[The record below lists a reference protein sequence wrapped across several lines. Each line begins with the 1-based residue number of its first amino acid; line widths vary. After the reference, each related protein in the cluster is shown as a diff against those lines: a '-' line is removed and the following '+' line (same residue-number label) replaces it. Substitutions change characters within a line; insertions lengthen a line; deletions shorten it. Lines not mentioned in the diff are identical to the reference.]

1 MCARAAGMNGAL
13 LAEAGAGAAGQLIAT
28 LLLYGL
34 AFWLVPRGAAR
45 TA

>member
-1 MCARAAGMNGAL
+1 MGGCLEYLAL
-13 LAEAGAGAAGQLIAT
+13 FSGYNNLLIAT